1 MNRDPATDRAVP
13 LRKSVD
19 VVYWLS
25 SLVAW
30 DGALPA
36 LMVVTPIVLQ
46 WLWPLNAVARDFGVT
61 IVVITALFIR
71 LVVGWRHV
79 GRNHC
84 GSVTRFVQKTLLCI
98 LVICL
103 ILVDV
108 LLMILPDPAG
118 VLCVVFG
125 IYAPLMLFV
134 LYPGREPDDEFEPGG
149 SAVTYSEFQ

>member
-1 MNRDPATDRAVP
+1 MNRDLAAANAAPQ
-13 LRKSVD
+13 RKPVD
-19 VVYWLS
+19 VVYWLT

-61 IVVITALFIR
+61 IVVITALFVR
-71 LVVGWRHV
+71 LIVGWRHV

-84 GSVTRFVQKTLLCI
+84 GSLTRFAQKTLLCI

-103 ILVDV
+103 ILIDV
-108 LLMILPDPAG
+108 LLMILPNPAG

-134 LYPGREPDDEFEPGG
+134 LYPGQEPDDELEPGRDRL
-149 SAVTYSEFQ
+149 SYSDY